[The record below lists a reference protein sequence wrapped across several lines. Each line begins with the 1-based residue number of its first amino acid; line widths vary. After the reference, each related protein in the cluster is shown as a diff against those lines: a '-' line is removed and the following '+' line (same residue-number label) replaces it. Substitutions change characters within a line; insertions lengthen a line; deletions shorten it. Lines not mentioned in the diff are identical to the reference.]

1 MRRPDSARP
10 DFGFLSGMNIA
21 VLQFPGSNCDQDVFH
36 LFATG
41 LRLPTRYV
49 WHKATTLGDADLVLV
64 PGGFSYGDYLRCGA
78 IARFSPVM
86 QAVQEFA
93 AQGGLVFG
101 ICNGF
106 QILCEAGL
114 LPGVLMRNASLKFV
128 CREVHLRVEE
138 TDTPFTR
145 RYARRQVIRTPVA
158 HGDGNY
164 RCDDDTLRR
173 LNGDDRVAFRYVDAD
188 GNTTDAA
195 NPNGSLD
202 SIAGILS
209 DRRNVLGL
217 MPHPENLIE
226 PLQGGSDGRALF
238 EGLLAAAA

>member
-1 MRRPDSARP
+1 MKSA
-10 DFGFLSGMNIA
+10 
-21 VLQFPGSNCDQDVFH
+21 VVVFPGSNRDRDAAHALTAICGQAPASVWYTD
-36 LFATG
+36 TE
-41 LRLPTRYV
+41 LPEV
-49 WHKATTLGDADLVLV
+49 DLIVL
-64 PGGFSYGDYLRCGA
+64 PGGFSYGDYLRSGA
-78 IARFSPVM
+78 IAARAPVM
-86 QAVQEFA
+86 RTIAERA
-93 AQGGLVFG
+93 AAGVMVLG

-114 LPGVLMRNASLKFV
+114 LPGVLMRNASLRFV
-128 CREVHLRVEE
+128 CREVRLRVE
-138 TDTPFTR
+138 TAASPFTR
-145 RYARRQVIRTPVA
+145 AYAGRQIMRVPVA